1 MSVKRASALVA
12 VGLVGYAL
20 LALLF
25 PRSSTA
31 AQWQLHLGNH
41 ESIARARAV
50 AAEHG
55 IDVTGWP
62 GESGFRADRHLE
74 RALDA
79 DGHGDG
85 GRAGEIRIGF
95 RDPRDGEHLVGVR
108 LDSTG
113 RPTALVVQRGPRPG
127 DDVTVTAAT
136 PVAERAFRA
145 FVPGAGSYHAVAQ
158 EDLGEPG
165 VRFRWE
171 RSGANPAIVDKASV
185 TVSGSEVRDL
195 RYGPAVTE
203 KSGQGQPV
211 INTLDTV
218 SNISV
223 IVAGLFGVVLYIIA
237 KGRGLVPRGLAL
249 TLFGGS
255 WLLLV
260 VEVWADLDPKL
271 QALFTPGNNSARW
284 TLILGTALFAL
295 PVGLAIA
302 GGYPSARRRFY
313 AQLLAFEALLV
324 RGRVGSQPVGA
335 AILAGMAAG
344 GWLAAIPHLLRATGF
359 FGAYRISDASPDV
372 VMRSGLVPVEIFSN
386 TVPAL
391 LAFGLV
397 VSFVD
402 DKLRNRLGRVL
413 GFLLAFVILLDD
425 AVEPLG
431 AALLGAAL
439 VTLLLDQLY
448 RRVDLLALLAAAA
461 SGAWAMAAA
470 SRLVQPAASIRHDG
484 WTAALAGVVVA
495 VAALVV
501 ARWGSAKPFVPWE
514 PRPARAERE
523 RIQAE
528 LQVARLAQERM
539 LPAAA
544 PEIPGAEIASFC
556 RPALHVGGDL
566 FDFVTM
572 SDGSVGITVA
582 DVSGKGIPAAL
593 VMTITKGLL
602 LAASD
607 GRSDPLQTLADVN
620 AGIHSLGNRS
630 VFVTMLLGVFH
641 PTLRTFRFVRAGHTP
656 LLWRR
661 ASGEV
666 SALAPKGIGVG
677 MTSPRMFSAVCETST
692 ITTTPGDFLLL
703 YSDGVTEA
711 MNERSEEFGDAR
723 LFATV
728 RDSLTTAMSA
738 EEARAVIVDAV
749 DRFCGNAPVHDDMTL
764 VVVKC

>member
-1 MSVKRASALVA
+1 MSVKRAAALLA
-12 VGLVGYAL
+12 AGLLGYAV

-25 PRSSTA
+25 PRSSTG
-31 AQWQLHLGNH
+31 AQWQLHLGNQ
-41 ESIARARAV
+41 ESVARARTV
-50 AAEHG
+50 AAAHG
-55 IDVTGWP
+55 LDVTGWP
-62 GESGFRADRHLE
+62 GESGFRADRHLQ

-79 DGHGDG
+79 G
-85 GRAGEIRIGF
+85 GAGEAARAGEIRVGF
-95 RDPRDGEHLVGVR
+95 RDPKDSEHMVGVR
-108 LDSTG
+108 LDSSG
-113 RPTALVVQRGPRPG
+113 RPNAVIVLRPSRPG

-145 FVPGAGSYHAVAQ
+145 FVPAAASYRAVAQ
-158 EDLGEPG
+158 EDLGPNG

-171 RSGANPAIVDKASV
+171 RQGGSPAVVDKASV
-185 TVSGSEVRDL
+185 VVAGNEIRDL
-195 RYGPAVTE
+195 RYGPEPTE
-203 KSGQGQPV
+203 KNEHGRRI
-211 INTLDTV
+211 INTID
-218 SNISV
+218 NISDVSV
-223 IVAGLFGVVLYIIA
+223 ILAGMFGVVVYIVA
-237 KGRGLVPRGLAL
+237 KGRGQVPNRLAL
-249 TLFGGS
+249 TLFGVS

-260 VEVWADLDPKL
+260 VELWADLDPQL
-271 QALFTPGNNSARW
+271 QALFVPTNNSARW
-284 TLILGTALFAL
+284 TLILGTALIAL
-295 PVGLAIA
+295 PVGMGVA
-302 GGYPSARRRFY
+302 GGYPSARRRFSR
-313 AQLLAFEALLV
+313 QLLAFEALLV
-324 RGRVGSQPVGA
+324 RGRIVSRNVGA
-335 AILAGMAAG
+335 AIFTGIAAG
-344 GWLAAIPHLLRATGF
+344 GWLAAIPHILHATGL
-359 FGAYRISDASPDV
+359 FGAYRISDAPPE
-372 VMRSGLVPVEIFSN
+372 VMLRSGLVPVEIYGGV
-386 TVPAL
+386 VPAL
-391 LAFGLV
+391 LAFGLL
-397 VSFVD
+397 VSFVE

-413 GFLLAFVILLDD
+413 AFVLAFLILLDD
-425 AVEPLG
+425 SAEPLV

-439 VTLLLDQLY
+439 ATLLLDQLY
-448 RRVDLLALLAAAA
+448 RRVDLLAMMAAAGSA
-461 SGAWAMAAA
+461 AWAVAAA
-470 SRLVQPAASIRHDG
+470 SRLVQPAVSIRHDG
-484 WTAALAGVVVA
+484 WTAVLVASFVALA
-495 VAALVV
+495 ALLV
-501 ARWGSAKPFVPWE
+501 ARWGSAKPIVPWE

-539 LPAAA
+539 LPATA
-544 PEIPGAEIASFC
+544 PEIPGASIASFC

-630 VFVTMLLGVFH
+630 VFVTMLFGVFH
-641 PTLRTFRFVRAGHTP
+641 PTERTFRFVRAGHTP

-661 ASGEV
+661 ATGEV

-677 MTSPRMFSAVCETST
+677 MTSSRMFSAVCQTST

-711 MNERSEEFGDAR
+711 MNERSEEFGDAQ
-723 LFATV
+723 LFDTV
-728 RDSLTTAMSA
+728 RDSLTSDMTA
-738 EEARAVIVDAV
+738 EEARAVIVKAV